1 MDIDTTQPWG
11 VAIDYAGRA
20 TVTDSGH
27 TVFLRIYD
35 NSLDPVAEPDS
46 LTGQYPP
53 VYVTAQ
59 ISEDGDLG
67 SQVRGFGQIVVPPT
81 GTDPVTPDQR
91 AAQSAV
97 AAAVADFDA
106 RVAAYA
112 ALCTQWTATPPTG
125 G

>member
-27 TVFLRIYD
+27 TVHLRIYD
-35 NSLDPVAEPDS
+35 NSLDPVSEPDS
-46 LTGQYPP
+46 STGQYPP

-59 ISEDGDLG
+59 ISENGALG
-67 SQVRGFGQIVVPPT
+67 TQVRGYGQFVVQPV
-81 GTDPVTPDQR
+81 GDAPVTPDQT

-97 AAAVADFDA
+97 AAAVADFNSRA
-106 RVAAYA
+106 GAYA
-112 ALCTQWTATPPTG
+112 DLCAQWPATPPAG

>member
-27 TVFLRIYD
+27 TVHLRIYD
-35 NSLDPVAEPDS
+35 NSLDPVSEPDS

-59 ISEDGDLG
+59 IGESGDLG
-67 SQVRGFGQIVVPPT
+67 AQLRGFGQAVVQPS
-81 GTDPVTPDQR
+81 GTDPVVPDQS
-91 AAQSAV
+91 AAQEAV
-97 AAAVADFDA
+97 AAAVADFNA
-106 RVAAYA
+106 RTAAYA
-112 ALCTQWTATPPTG
+112 ALCAQWPATQPATA
-125 G
+125 

>member
-1 MDIDTTQPWG
+1 MDIDPTQPWG

-27 TVFLRIYD
+27 TVYLRVYD

-59 ISEDGDLG
+59 ISEHGDLG
-67 SQVRGFGQIVVPPT
+67 TEVRGFGQAVVPPS
-81 GTDPVTPDQR
+81 GTDPVLPSQS
-91 AAQSAV
+91 AAPAAV
-97 AAAVADFDA
+97 AAAVADFNA
-106 RVAAYA
+106 RIAAYA
-112 ALCTQWTATPPTG
+112 ALSAQWAVTPPAG
-125 G
+125 

>member
-27 TVFLRIYD
+27 TVHLRIYD

-59 ISEDGDLG
+59 IVERGDQGAEL
-67 SQVRGFGQIVVPPT
+67 RGFGQVVVAPT
-81 GTDPVTPDQR
+81 GTDPVAPDQS

-97 AAAVADFDA
+97 SAAVADFTA
-106 RVAAYA
+106 RAAA
-112 ALCTQWTATPPTG
+112 WTALCAQWPATPPPAG
-125 G
+125 